1 MRPIAASP
9 FDSIMKNKMRSVR
22 YHAFGL
28 PEEVLRVDHEPLP
41 PPPGPGE
48 VLIRVLTRPIHPGDL
63 LGVAGRYRT
72 PGDPTPVPTGGNR
85 PGFEGMGVV
94 EAVGAGVDAKVQL
107 RPGTRVA
114 FFPGAGAWGER
125 TLVRAEFVT
134 ALPSEVPDAIG
145 AQLHV
150 NPLTA
155 QMLLRAARQ
164 AGVGAEGV
172 MLLTAAGSAVAKLLA
187 ALALRAG
194 LPIVG
199 LVRSS
204 AGTKELAGMHP
215 DMPVV
220 ATDTP
225 EWRDKLTCYLG
236 GRPVRAVV
244 DAVGGALP
252 SELLLRLAPGGTLVA
267 YGDMSGEPLS
277 IPALMLPM
285 RDLHLE
291 GVSVGRWTGLP
302 PEQRREDLHGALDLA
317 RHYPHLFEVAA
328 SYDLD
333 DVSAAAAHVQRAG
346 KRGAVLLTSPIVP

>member
-1 MRPIAASP
+1 MSSIVSNP
-9 FDSIMKNKMRSVR
+9 FDSIRKSTMRSIR
-22 YHAFGL
+22 YHAFGT
-28 PEEVLRVDHEPLP
+28 PEDVLRVEREPAP
-41 PPPGPGE
+41 QPPGPDE
-48 VLIRVLTRPIHPGDL
+48 VLIRVLVRPMHPGDL
-63 LGVAGRYRT
+63 LGVAGRYRA
-72 PGDPTPVPTGGNR
+72 PGDPTPVPVGGNR

-94 EAVGAGVDAKVQL
+94 EAVGAEAAERLQ
-107 RPGTRVA
+107 PGMRVA

-125 TLVRAEFVT
+125 TLVRAEFVS
-134 ALPSEVPDAIG
+134 ALPAQVPDAIG

-155 QMLLRAARQ
+155 QMLLRAAHQ
-164 AGVGAEGV
+164 AGVGAGGA

-194 LPIVG
+194 LPLVG

-204 AGTKELAGMHP
+204 AGVRELAGLHP

-225 EWRDKLTCYLG
+225 DWRDNLTRYLDG
-236 GRPVRAVV
+236 KPLRAVF

-252 SELLLRLAPGGTLVA
+252 SELFLRLAPGGTLVM
-267 YGDMSGEPLS
+267 YGDMSGVPLQ

-285 RDLHLE
+285 RDLHVE
-291 GVSVGRWTGLP
+291 GVSVGRWAGLP
-302 PEQRREDLHGALDLA
+302 AEQRREDLRGALDLA
-317 RHYPHLFEVAA
+317 LHYPHLFEIAA

-333 DVSAAAAHVQRAG
+333 QVAAAAAHAQRAG
-346 KRGAVLLTSPIVP
+346 KRGAVLLTSPAAP